1 MTSSHN
7 MVPQLHI
14 HPILWLFALTA
25 VLTGTLAEFL
35 IIFFIVIVHE
45 LGHYFTA
52 KWYGWRIRKIN
63 LWVFGGVMETEE
75 HSSRPIREEAWI
87 VAAGPLQHL
96 WIYALLFSCKEIS
109 VVPASLI
116 EIGFLYNTTIL
127 LFNLLP
133 IWPLDGGKM
142 VFLLLS
148 YFLPFKL
155 AHTMTIVSSIAFSL
169 FAAVSFVLFFPF
181 TLSAVMLTGFI
192 LWENR
197 LEWKQRYYIFLRFLL
212 KRYLTATPEKP
223 KIRPV
228 TVAPSTRLLHVFF
241 QFKRGQTHHIY
252 VKPAKRDS
260 DWLEEQTCL
269 HAYFKMKQHQ
279 MSAGELLSRS
289 K

>member
-35 IIFFIVIVHE
+35 VIFFIVVIHE
-45 LGHYFTA
+45 LGHYLAA

-75 HSSRPIREEAWI
+75 HSSKPIREEAWI
-87 VAAGPLQHL
+87 IAAGPLQHL
-96 WIYALLFSCKEIS
+96 WIYGVLFLCKES
-109 VVPASLI
+109 SAMPASLV

-148 YFLPFKL
+148 YIFPFRL
-155 AHTMTIVSSIAFSL
+155 AHTLTIVSSIAFSL
-169 FAAVSFVLFFPF
+169 AAVVSLLLFFPF

-212 KRYLTATPEKP
+212 KRYLTPITEKS

-228 TVAPSTRLLHVFF
+228 IVNPNTRLLHVFF
-241 QFKRGQTHHIY
+241 RFKRGQTHHIY
-252 VKPAKRDS
+252 VKPSKRQS
-260 DWLEEQTCL
+260 DWLEEHTCL
-269 HAYFKMKQHQ
+269 DAYFKMKQHQ
-279 MSAGELLSRS
+279 ISAGELLSRS